1 MTIIYG
7 QDIGLIHQKLS
18 QIKSNSP
25 YKTIWFKDLKQLYD
39 LFSQPLFGSNN
50 EKFIVN
56 NCSFLEKTSLTRQ
69 ENLCLEKL
77 KTTDVILTV
86 YTDNPFSGIKTIKS
100 ITTVFCDK
108 LDWKSMH
115 KAIGEVCRELNLKL
129 DLEIIDW
136 LANALPLNMGVI
148 YQEINK
154 LSLLGK
160 NEIKDNKLVE
170 TVICDYQPVQIYKL
184 TKALTNSQIVKAFKY
199 IDELASTK
207 PNFATQFLEF
217 FSGELLLAL
226 MVKSCN
232 PKQLTNINL
241 NVNQFRLIAIQSQY
255 HNFTSKV
262 LVNIINAIQKL
273 DIKLKHNDG
282 FAIPLLKN
290 FALSFFTN

>member
-77 KTTDVILTV
+77 KTTDVVLTV

-108 LDWKSMH
+108 LD
-115 KAIGEVCRELNLKL
+115 
-129 DLEIIDW
+129 
-136 LANALPLNMGVI
+136 
-148 YQEINK
+148 
-154 LSLLGK
+154 
-160 NEIKDNKLVE
+160 
-170 TVICDYQPVQIYKL
+170 
-184 TKALTNSQIVKAFKY
+184 
-199 IDELASTK
+199 
-207 PNFATQFLEF
+207 
-217 FSGELLLAL
+217 
-226 MVKSCN
+226 
-232 PKQLTNINL
+232 
-241 NVNQFRLIAIQSQY
+241 
-255 HNFTSKV
+255 
-262 LVNIINAIQKL
+262 
-273 DIKLKHNDG
+273 
-282 FAIPLLKN
+282 
-290 FALSFFTN
+290 